1 MLSVQPGETPEHS
14 ALVGYLTMIVA
25 LTAVFL
31 GVKHYRDHVLGG
43 VIKFGTALLLGLGI
57 SAVASLIYAIG
68 WEICLAYGNFDFA
81 DFYSKMMI
89 DAARAKGVTEA
100 ELQKVIADAQ
110 SFVTM
115 YRNPLFRIPIT
126 FIEMFPVGILISL
139 ISAALL
145 RNPRLLPARVA
156 G

>member
-1 MLSVQPGETPEHS
+1 MGRQQTSLAVKTRNRQTLRTILIYGA
-14 ALVGYLTMIVA
+14 ALAAGS
-25 LTAVFL
+25 L
-31 GVKHYRDHVLGG
+31 GCSGG
-43 VIKFGTALLLGLGI
+43 VIRFGTTLLLGLGI

-100 ELQKVIADAQ
+100 ELQKVIVDAQ

>member
-1 MLSVQPGETPEHS
+1 MAASSG
-14 ALVGYLTMIVA
+14 
-25 LTAVFL
+25 
-31 GVKHYRDHVLGG
+31 
-43 VIKFGTALLLGLGI
+43 FGTTLLLGLDRI
-57 SAVASLIYAIG
+57 STVASLIYAIG

-89 DAARAKGVTEA
+89 DAARAKGATEA